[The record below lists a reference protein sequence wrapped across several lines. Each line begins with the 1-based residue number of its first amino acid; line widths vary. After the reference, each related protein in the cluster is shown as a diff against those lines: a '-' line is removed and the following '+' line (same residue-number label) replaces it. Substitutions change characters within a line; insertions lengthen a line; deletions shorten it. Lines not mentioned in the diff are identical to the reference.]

1 MGVILSSSMLLS
13 LRRERV
19 ASDRSIYTL
28 PHSRRGLEIGKMEF
42 DEQEFL
48 AKLDKVRTTE
58 EFRALIDLI
67 PLTAEDLAEI
77 AQMEIHKVAFRGPY
91 RS

>member
-1 MGVILSSSMLLS
+1 
-13 LRRERV
+13 
-19 ASDRSIYTL
+19 
-28 PHSRRGLEIGKMEF
+28 MEF